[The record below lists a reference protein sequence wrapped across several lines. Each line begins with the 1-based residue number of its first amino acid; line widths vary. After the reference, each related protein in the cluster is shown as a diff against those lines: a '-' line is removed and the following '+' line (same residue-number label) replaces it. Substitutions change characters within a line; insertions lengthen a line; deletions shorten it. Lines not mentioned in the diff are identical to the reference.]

1 MTNSHDETKI
11 FAVSSSATAPA
22 ESHGHVIV
30 SGSYGGEYNAWH
42 AAKNGIRGVVLND
55 AGVGFNNAGTNGL
68 PYLDRVGLPAAT
80 ADAMSCHIGDGEHM
94 LEHGIISF
102 VNETAAAMGFKP
114 GNSVRE
120 VAEGMRS
127 APVGTKEL
135 PQIAMGGKRFSFD
148 GPKNGPPI
156 TGLDAAPMLE
166 DSDTGSI
173 VITGSHAAL
182 FRGRADNVVQQ
193 ELSAIFFNDA
203 GVGLDGAGVSRLP
216 TLDERGIISGAVS
229 ATSAPIGN
237 ATLIYEQGVL
247 YHLNQ
252 KALDAGGA
260 IGMRLKAFVQLIANN
275 LTKHT

>member
-1 MTNSHDETKI
+1 MIKSENIRI

-22 ESHGHVIV
+22 ECQGHVIV

-68 PYLDRVGLPAAT
+68 PYLDRVGIPAAT
-80 ADAMSCHIGDGEHM
+80 ADTMSCHIGDGEHM
-94 LEHGIISF
+94 LEHGVISF
-102 VNETAAAMGFKP
+102 VNEAAAAMGFGP
-114 GNSVRE
+114 GDSVRE
-120 VAEGMRS
+120 VAEGMRA

-135 PQIAMGGKRFSFD
+135 PEIAMGGKRFSFD
-148 GPKNGPPI
+148 GPKGAPAI

-166 DSDTGSI
+166 DADTGSI

-182 FRGRADNVVQQ
+182 FRGKPDNVVPQQ
-193 ELSAIFFNDA
+193 LAAIFFNDA
-203 GVGLDGAGVSRLP
+203 GVGLNGAGVNRLP

-237 ATLIYEQGVL
+237 ATAIYEQGVI

-252 KALDAGGA
+252 TGFDAGGA
-260 IGMRLKAFVQLIANN
+260 IGMRLKAFVQLIAER
-275 LTKHT
+275 LSH